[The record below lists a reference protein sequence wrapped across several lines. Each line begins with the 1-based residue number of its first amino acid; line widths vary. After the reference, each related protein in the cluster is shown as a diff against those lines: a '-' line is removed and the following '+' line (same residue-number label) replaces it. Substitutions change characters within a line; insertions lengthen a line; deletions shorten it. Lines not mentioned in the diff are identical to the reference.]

1 MGRAF
6 FFTFCSRMLPL
17 RVVQNV
23 CGVLLTSLSSALIP
37 FLALMLVYAFF
48 IGFNNSGTLV
58 AAPIS
63 TRSLAPRTAIAL
75 AVIFEFI
82 GPFLFGS
89 AIAATIGQDFI
100 NASVI
105 DMNVLLAMALA
116 QIIWNFAT
124 WYLGFPSS
132 ATHALVGGLSGAAF
146 AAAGWDA
153 FLAGGLA
160 RILVGLLLA
169 PALGFAGGYVVMKAC
184 LWLVRGASPRVNRL
198 FQRGHF
204 VTTAALA
211 ASHGTNNGQQCTG
224 VITLGLV
231 LLGMQSAF
239 EVPVWVMALVAA
251 ALALGVATGG
261 YRIIRKLGAQ
271 IYRLRPI
278 HGFTSQGSSAAIII
292 STAILGAPVSTTQV
306 ISTSIMG
313 VGAAERLR
321 GVRWG
326 VAGNIMTAW
335 LVTIPVVFIFSAVL
349 YLLLAR
355 LT

>member
-1 MGRAF
+1 MNLPF
-6 FFTFCSRMLPL
+6 SLPL
-17 RVVQNV
+17 I
-23 CGVLLTSLSSALIP
+23 L

-75 AVIFEFI
+75 AVLFEFC

-89 AIAATIGQDFI
+89 AIAATIGRDFI
-100 NASVI
+100 DTRALNL
-105 DMNVLLAMALA
+105 NVLLAMVIS
-116 QIIWNFAT
+116 QIVWNFTT

-146 AAAGWDA
+146 AAAGWDV
-153 FLAGGLA
+153 FLTGGLI
-160 RILVGLLLA
+160 RIVAGLLLA
-169 PALGFAGGYVVMKAC
+169 PVLGIIGGFVMMRLV
-184 LWLVRGASPRVNRL
+184 LWLVRGATPRVNVL
-198 FQRGHF
+198 FQRGHY
-204 VTTAALA
+204 VTTALLA
-211 ASHGTNNGQQCTG
+211 MSHGTNNGQQCMG

-231 LLGMQSAF
+231 LIGLQATF
-239 EVPVWVMALVAA
+239 QVPLWVIALVAL
-251 ALALGVATGG
+251 ALAIGVATGG

-278 HGFTSQGSSAAIII
+278 HGFSSQGASALIILATSLI
-292 STAILGAPVSTTQV
+292 GTPVSTTQV

-326 VAGNIMTAW
+326 IAGNVVTAW
-335 LVTIPVVFIFSAVL
+335 LVTIPVVFVFSALL
-349 YLLLAR
+349 YLVLER
-355 LT
+355 VI

>member
-1 MGRAF
+1 MSYLF
-6 FFTFCSRMLPL
+6 FLF
-17 RVVQNV
+17 V
-23 CGVLLTSLSSALIP
+23 
-37 FLALMLVYAFF
+37 ALMLVYAFV

-63 TRSLAPRTAIAL
+63 TRSLTPRTAIAL

-89 AIAATIGQDFI
+89 AIAATIGRDFI
-100 NASVI
+100 DATAI
-105 DMNVLLAMALA
+105 DLNVLLAMVVS
-116 QIIWNFAT
+116 QIVWNFAT

-146 AAAGWDA
+146 AAAGWNV
-153 FLAGGLA
+153 FLVGGLL
-160 RILVGLLLA
+160 RIVLGLLLA
-169 PALGFAGGYVVMKAC
+169 PVLGFVGGYAGMKLL
-184 LWLVRGASPRVNRL
+184 LWLVRNATPRVNVV
-198 FQRGHF
+198 FQNGHYF
-204 VTTAALA
+204 TTAALA
-211 ASHGTNNGQQCTG
+211 MSHGTNNGQQSMG

-231 LLGMQSAF
+231 LLGIQSTF
-239 EVPVWVMALVAA
+239 QVPTWVIALVAA
-251 ALALGVATGG
+251 ALAIGVATGG
-261 YRIIRKLGAQ
+261 YRIIRKLGGQ

-278 HGFTSQGSSAAIII
+278 HGFSSQGSSALIII
-292 STAILGAPVSTTQV
+292 VTALLGSPVSTTQV

-335 LVTIPVVFIFSAVL
+335 LVTIPVVFIFSALL
-349 YLLLAR
+349 YLVLAR
-355 LT
+355 VF